1 MLRLQNVLLCC
12 GEDGGFGM
20 GHVITVAQQKGGS
33 GKTTLAANLAIG
45 FRQAGRSVAVVD
57 IDPQGSLGRWFMA
70 RAEADP
76 ALVEGMDFATSSAW
90 GITYECRK
98 LADRFDIVIVD
109 TPPKADSDLRPALR
123 VADLVV
129 VPVSMS
135 HVDLW
140 ATEGVLDLARR
151 EDKLALVVMNRARP
165 GTRLSGD
172 VAQAASKLAA
182 HLATAQLGNRVIYAE
197 ALGQGRGASEGPRG
211 PARDEVAALTA
222 EVAQH
227 LAAG

>member
-1 MLRLQNVLLCC
+1 MT
-12 GEDGGFGM
+12 GS
-20 GHVITVAQQKGGS
+20 VITVAQQKGGS

-45 FRQAGRSVAVVD
+45 FRQAGKTVAVVD

-70 RAEADP
+70 RADAAP
-76 ALVEGMDFATSSAW
+76 GLTEGMEFATSSAW

-98 LADRFDIVIVD
+98 LSDAFDVVIVD

-151 EDKLALVVMNRARP
+151 ENKPALIVMNRTRP

-172 VAQAASKLAA
+172 VAAAAA
-182 HLATAQLGNRVIYAE
+182 GLEAEVAQAQLGNRVIYAE

-222 EVAQH
+222 EVAKR
-227 LAAG
+227 LSER